1 MDRFDP
7 AKVRCFENA
16 ARHLADDGVFVVEA
30 AVPRAWTERY
40 DYVNPE
46 HVGTDSVVFDVCRY
60 DPVTQLLEENHVE
73 LSSAGIRFGPLVCRL
88 IWPSEMDLMARIAG
102 LRLVERW
109 GGWEREPFTARSTR
123 HVSVYGL
130 GPSRAG

>member
-1 MDRFDP
+1 M
-7 AKVRCFENA
+7 
-16 ARHLADDGVFVVEA
+16 FVVEA
-30 AVPRAWTERY
+30 AVPRAWTEQY

-46 HVGTDSVVFDVCRY
+46 HVGKDSVVFDVCRY

-88 IWPSEMDLMARIAG
+88 IWPSEMDLMARLAG

-123 HVSVYGL
+123 HVSVYEL
-130 GPSRAG
+130 DPSREG